1 MDEAASPQA
10 SILSYIYILT
20 AINNITS
27 LWYYLILAT
36 TILSLVILSLTTLI
50 YSLTLAAI
58 N

>member
-1 MDEAASPQA
+1 M
-10 SILSYIYILT
+10 
-20 AINNITS
+20 AINNIIS

-36 TILSLVILSLTTLI
+36 IILFLVIFGLITLI

>member
-1 MDEAASPQA
+1 MDKAASPQA

-20 AINNITS
+20 AVNNTTS

-36 TILSLVILSLTTLI
+36 TILSLVVLSLTTLI
-50 YSLTLAAI
+50 YSLTLAAV

>member
-20 AINNITS
+20 AINNIMS

-36 TILSLVILSLTTLI
+36 IILSLVIFGLTTLI